1 MHLVIWSLVIPQT
14 DTTPTQTNFRV
25 TDFVCQIWKFLGCLN
40 PWWREQIEGH
50 YQIYPKYS
58 DTSTDIW
65 TSPVYSLLIEQVSY
79 SLLIEQVNLLPVD
92 WTSPVYSQ
100 FTPCWLN
107 KSVYSLLIEQVSLLP
122 VYSLLIEQVQ
132 FTPCWL
138 NKSSLLPVDWTS
150 QFTPCWLNRSVCS
163 LLIEQVSLLPV
174 YWTSPVYSLLIEQA
188 RGWSGV
194 AMVSCIL
201 RHRGV

>member
-1 MHLVIWSLVIPQT
+1 MHLVIWSLVIPHT

-25 TDFVCQIWKFLGCLN
+25 IDFVCQIWKFLGCLN

-58 DTSTDIW
+58 DISTHYHTSTDIW
-65 TSPVYSLLIEQVSY
+65 TSPVYSLLIEQVG
-79 SLLIEQVNLLPVD
+79 LLPVD
-92 WTSPVYSQ
+92 WTSQ

-122 VYSLLIEQVQ
+122 VDWTSL

-138 NKSSLLPVDWTS
+138 YES
-150 QFTPCWLNRSVCS
+150 
-163 LLIEQVSLLPV
+163 
-174 YWTSPVYSLLIEQA
+174 VYSLLMCLKVMD
-188 RGWSGV
+188 G
-194 AMVSCIL
+194 
-201 RHRGV
+201 